1 MNLLLHPP
9 SGSWP
14 DVPPMPAT
22 LPAPV
27 PAPEPPRA
35 SRRKLWDIPHKFHC
49 PVIGTCLEIA
59 ELRRIAERARL
70 STDGPLSDYDV
81 HLSFVGAVDTKNFL
95 SIATHK
101 ALERKYAAAVGRFAK
116 LRDGADLLAMW
127 REALAGGGVPGALWA
142 LATHARAD
150 AQVLAQ
156 VYGDIHMLSHQIGA
170 GQRAD
175 LAHLAQT
182 RTELADLQA
191 RHAATLRRQARDLD
205 ARDQELAV
213 LRGMAGGA
221 DALRVQVGLLRERVA
236 ELESGR
242 ALQEVSACLA
252 VLEPRLG
259 RLEQERERTL
269 AQAMDWRDR
278 CEAAEARI
286 LVLQTDLAE
295 RAAEAQVLEGLLL
308 RDLAPPCDTCSDGD
322 CRACPDLAGRRVLC
336 VGGRHAQAG
345 HFRALVARL
354 NGRFERHDG
363 GLEDSRARLEAM
375 LAAADAVVCPAD
387 CVSHDAYYRVKRFC
401 KRHGKPCVLL
411 NGSGLSAF
419 ARALETVAGEGGGRA
434 ADPAQRVGCGAEG
447 LAL

>member
-1 MNLLLHPP
+1 
-9 SGSWP
+9 
-14 DVPPMPAT
+14 
-22 LPAPV
+22 
-27 PAPEPPRA
+27 
-35 SRRKLWDIPHKFHC
+35 
-49 PVIGTCLEIA
+49 VIGTCLEVS
-59 ELRRIAERARL
+59 ELRRIAERVRL
-70 STDGPLSDYDV
+70 STGGHLSDYEV
-81 HLSFVGAVDTKNFL
+81 HLSFVGAADTKNFL

-116 LRDGADLLAMW
+116 VRDGAELRTLW

-150 AQVLAQ
+150 AQVLAE
-156 VYGDIHMLSHQIGA
+156 VYADIHMLSHQIGA

-175 LAHLAQT
+175 LAHLAQA
-182 RTELADLQA
+182 RSELAELQA

-213 LRGMAGGA
+213 LRGMAGEA
-221 DALRVQVGLLRERVA
+221 EALRVQVGLLRERVA

-242 ALQEVSACLA
+242 ALQELSACLA

-259 RLEQERERTL
+259 RLEQERERAL

-286 LVLQTDLAE
+286 LVLQADLTE
-295 RAAEAQVLEGLLL
+295 RAAEAQVLEGLLVQ
-308 RDLAPPCDTCSDGD
+308 DLVPPCDTCSEGD

-363 GLEDSRARLEAM
+363 GVEDSRARLEAM

-419 ARALETVAGEGGGRA
+419 ARALERVADTRA
-434 ADPAQRVGCGAEG
+434 IGARDPITAVQGPAHASPLHPRKGQDDTA
-447 LAL
+447 AW

>member
-1 MNLLLHPP
+1 M
-9 SGSWP
+9 
-14 DVPPMPAT
+14 
-22 LPAPV
+22 
-27 PAPEPPRA
+27 
-35 SRRKLWDIPHKFHC
+35 
-49 PVIGTCLEIA
+49 
-59 ELRRIAERARL
+59 
-70 STDGPLSDYDV
+70 
-81 HLSFVGAVDTKNFL
+81 LSFVGAADSKNTL

-101 ALERKYAAAVGRFAK
+101 ALERKFAATVGRFAK
-116 LRDGADLLAMW
+116 VRDDADLIALW

-156 VYGDIHMLSHQIGA
+156 VYADIHMLTHQIGA

-175 LAHLAQT
+175 LARLAQT
-182 RTELADLQA
+182 RVELADLQA

-205 ARDQELAV
+205 ARDRELAV
-213 LRGMAGGA
+213 LRGMAGEA
-221 DALRVQVGLLRERVA
+221 EALRVQVGLLRERVA

-242 ALQEVSACLA
+242 ALQELSACLA
-252 VLEPRLG
+252 ALEPRLG
-259 RLEQERERTL
+259 RLEQERERAL

-278 CEAAEARI
+278 CEAAEARNHA
-286 LVLQTDLAE
+286 LQTDLAE
-295 RAAEAQVLEGLLL
+295 RVAEAQVLEGLLL
-308 RDLAPPCDTCSDGD
+308 QDLAPPCDTCLEGD

-363 GLEDSRARLEAM
+363 GVEDNRQRLEAM

-411 NGSGLSAF
+411 HGSGLSAF
-419 ARALETVAGEGGGRA
+419 ARALERVADTRGVGARDQVMAGQA
-434 ADPAQRVGCGAEG
+434 PAPARPPHPRLGQDDTPAW
-447 LAL
+447 